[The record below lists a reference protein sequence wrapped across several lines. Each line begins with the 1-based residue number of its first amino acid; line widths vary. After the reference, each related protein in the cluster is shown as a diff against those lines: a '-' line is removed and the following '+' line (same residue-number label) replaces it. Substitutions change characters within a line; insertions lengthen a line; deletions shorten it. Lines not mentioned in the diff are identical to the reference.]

1 MTYPI
6 FHLLNSELQK
16 LTAHRWHSTW
26 NRCLKASYWLVVLI
40 QASFIWGQ
48 ESSILQTEFLY
59 EKAPFPSCH
68 ASTIVEATDG
78 TLVSAWFGGTQ
89 EKHPDVGIWVSRKV
103 NEAWTA
109 PIEVANGVQ
118 YQRVDG
124 TLVRHPTWN
133 PVLLQPKH
141 GPLLLFYKVGPN
153 PQTWWGLLTTSNDS
167 GKTWTAPRQLPEG
180 ILGPIKNKPIELAN
194 GVIVCPSST
203 ESPGT
208 DLWQVHM
215 ELTSDQGLTWRRT
228 ESLNDGKSFGAIQ
241 PSLLKL
247 SENDLIAV
255 GRTKQKRVFE
265 MRSQDGGITWGE
277 MRASSLP
284 NPNSGVD
291 AVTLADSRHV
301 LIYNHVS
308 GKQDSW
314 GERSPL
320 NLAISKDGSAWQAA
334 LKLED
339 TPKGE
344 FSYPA
349 VIQTRDG
356 LVHAT
361 YTWNRKKIK
370 HVVIDPKRIQ
380 ARDFNEGNWPD

>member
-1 MTYPI
+1 
-6 FHLLNSELQK
+6 LELQK
-16 LTAHRWHSTW
+16 LTAHRWYS
-26 NRCLKASYWLVVLI
+26 NRNCCFKAGYWLFVLL
-40 QASFIWGQ
+40 QASFTWGQ
-48 ESSILQTEFLY
+48 EAPILQTEFLY

-68 ASTIVEATDG
+68 ASTIVEAADG
-78 TLVSAWFGGTQ
+78 TLVSAWFGGTR

-103 NEAWTA
+103 NQAWTA
-109 PIEVANGVQ
+109 PVEVANGVQ
-118 YQRVDG
+118 YQKIDG
-124 TLVRHPTWN
+124 TLVRHPAWN
-133 PVLLQPKH
+133 PVLFQPKN

-153 PQTWWGLLTTSNDS
+153 PQTWWGLLSTSNDS
-167 GKTWTAPRQLPEG
+167 GKTWTVPRRLPEG
-180 ILGPIKNKPIELAN
+180 ILGPIKNKPIELAD
-194 GVIVCPSST
+194 GVIICPSST
-203 ESPGT
+203 EAPDT

-215 ELTSDQGLTWRRT
+215 ELTSDQGLTWQRT
-228 ESLNDGKSFGAIQ
+228 MSLNDGKSFGAIQ

-247 SENDLIAV
+247 SEKELIAV

-265 MRSQDGGITWGE
+265 IRSQDGGITWGE
-277 MRASSLP
+277 MHASSLP

-291 AVTLADSRHV
+291 AVTLVDSRHLLV
-301 LIYNHVS
+301 YNHVS

-320 NLAISKDGSAWQAA
+320 NLAISKDGSTWQAA

-356 LVHAT
+356 LVHVT
-361 YTWNRKKIK
+361 YTWNRKRIK
-370 HVVIDPKRIQ
+370 HVVIDPKKIQ
-380 ARDFNEGNWPD
+380 PRDFNQGNWPE

>member
-1 MTYPI
+1 MSAQRR
-6 FHLLNSELQK
+6 HLKWNS
-16 LTAHRWHSTW
+16 W
-26 NRCLKASYWLVVLI
+26 LKAFCWIMALFQGGLCWSQQSPVI
-40 QASFIWGQ
+40 
-48 ESSILQTEFLY
+48 ETEFIY

-103 NEAWTA
+103 NQTWTA

-118 YQRVDG
+118 YQKIDG

-133 PVLLQPKH
+133 PVLFQPKN
-141 GPLLLFYKVGPN
+141 GPLLLFYKAGPS
-153 PQTWWGLLTTSNDS
+153 PQTWWGLITTSSDC
-167 GKTWTAPRQLPEG
+167 GKTWTTPRRLPEG
-180 ILGPIKNKPIELAN
+180 ILGPIKNKPLELAN
-194 GVIVCPSST
+194 GDIVCPSST
-203 ESPGT
+203 ESPGA

-215 ELTSDQGLTWRRT
+215 ELTSDQGLTWRKT
-228 ESLNDGKSFGAIQ
+228 EPLNDGKSIGAIQ
-241 PSLLKL
+241 PSLLQL
-247 SENDLIAV
+247 GENGLIAV

-265 MRSQDGGITWGE
+265 IRSQNGGITWGE
-277 MRASSLP
+277 MHSSSLP

-291 AVTLADSRHV
+291 AVTLVDSRHLLV
-301 LIYNHVS
+301 YNHVS

-320 NLAISKDGSAWQAA
+320 NLAISKDGSTWQAA

-356 LVHAT
+356 LVHVT
-361 YTWNRKKIK
+361 YTWNRAKIK
-370 HVVIDPKRIQ
+370 HVVIDPKKIQ
-380 ARDFNEGNWPD
+380 PRDFNQGTWPE

>member
-1 MTYPI
+1 M
-6 FHLLNSELQK
+6 SDQ
-16 LTAHRWHSTW
+16 RRHSTW
-26 NRCLKASYWLVVLI
+26 NGWLKACCLI
-40 QASFIWGQ
+40 LALFQGGRCWSQQTPII
-48 ESSILQTEFLY
+48 ETEFIY

-103 NEAWTA
+103 NLAWTA

-133 PVLLQPKH
+133 PVLFQPKN

-153 PQTWWGLLTTSNDS
+153 PQTWWGLLTTSTDS

-215 ELTSDQGLTWRRT
+215 ELTSDLGLTWQRT
-228 ESLNDGKSFGAIQ
+228 ESFNDGKSFGAIQ

-247 SENDLIAV
+247 SEKELIAV

-265 MRSQDGGITWGE
+265 IRSQDGGVTWGE
-277 MRASSLP
+277 MHASSLP

-291 AVTLADSRHV
+291 AVTLVDSRHLLV
-301 LIYNHVS
+301 YNHVS
-308 GKQDSW
+308 GKSDSW

-320 NLAISKDGSAWQAA
+320 NLAISKNGSTWQAA

-356 LVHAT
+356 LVHVT
-361 YTWNRKKIK
+361 YTWNREKIK
-370 HVVIDPKRIQ
+370 HVVIDPKKIQ
-380 ARDFNEGNWPD
+380 PREFNQGKWPE

>member
-1 MTYPI
+1 M
-6 FHLLNSELQK
+6 
-16 LTAHRWHSTW
+16 TAHRWHSTW
-26 NRCLKASYWLVVLI
+26 NRCLKASYWWVVLI

-48 ESSILQTEFLY
+48 ESPILQTEFLY

-103 NEAWTA
+103 NQAWTA

-118 YQRVDG
+118 YQKIDG
-124 TLVRHPTWN
+124 TLVRYPTWN
-133 PVLLQPKH
+133 PVLFQPKH

-153 PQTWWGLLTTSNDS
+153 PQTWWGLVTASNDS

-180 ILGPIKNKPIELAN
+180 ILGPIKNKPIELAS

-265 MRSQDGGITWGE
+265 TRSQDGGITWGE

-356 LVHAT
+356 LVHVT

>member
-16 LTAHRWHSTW
+16 LTEHRWHSTW

-40 QASFIWGQ
+40 QASIIWGQ
-48 ESSILQTEFLY
+48 DSSILQTEFLY
-59 EKAPFPSCH
+59 ENAPFPSCH

-103 NEAWTA
+103 NQAWTA
-109 PIEVANGVQ
+109 PVEVANGVQ
-118 YQRVDG
+118 YQKIDG

-133 PVLLQPKH
+133 PVLFQPKH

-153 PQTWWGLLTTSNDS
+153 PQTWWGLVTASNDS

-228 ESLNDGKSFGAIQ
+228 ESLNDGKTFGAIQ

-277 MRASSLP
+277 MRVSSLP

-320 NLAISKDGSAWQAA
+320 NLAISKDGYAWQAA

-339 TPKGE
+339 TPKRE

-356 LVHAT
+356 LVHVT

-370 HVVIDPKRIQ
+370 HVVIDPKKIQ